1 MEINAHLKEILNI
14 TEEKLPVKQD
24 RNNLKYILRK
34 DKTILFLLK
43 LIFLIMFS
51 LFCGLLFDV
60 VEFV

>member
-34 DKTILFLLK
+34 EKTILFLLK